1 MAQYLLSVY
10 QPDDT
15 TPEPAVLD
23 QIMRDVDAWEARLKQ
38 AGAWVFTAGLFGA
51 ESATVVRAGQ
61 SGMLTTDGPFAEG
74 KEHVGGFTIVAAA
87 DLDAALSW
95 AHRLS
100 EITALPVEVRPMRPV
115 PPARPG
121 GGR

>member
-1 MAQYLLSVY
+1 VPQYLLSVY
-10 QPDDT
+10 QPDGAS
-15 TPEPAVLD
+15 PEPAVLD
-23 QIMRDVDAWEARLKQ
+23 QIMRDVQAWEADLRQ
-38 AGAWVFTAGLFGA
+38 AGAWVFTAGLFGV

-87 DLDAALSW
+87 DLDAALGW

-100 EITALPVEVRPMRPV
+100 EVTTLPVEVRPV
-115 PPARPG
+115 RPG